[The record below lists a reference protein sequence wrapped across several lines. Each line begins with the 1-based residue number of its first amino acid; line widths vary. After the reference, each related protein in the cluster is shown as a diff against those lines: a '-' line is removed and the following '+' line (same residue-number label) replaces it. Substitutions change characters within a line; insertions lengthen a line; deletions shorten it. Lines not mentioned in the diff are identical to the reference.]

1 MKLTRIATTIIL
13 IAFSVNIQ
21 AQNKPLTTVDPPE
34 QAAGPQLR
42 TMLDTISYIIGT
54 DVAFTLKNN
63 DMNLI
68 SESFNKG
75 FTDAWHGNDT
85 LFTVEQAEAIM
96 VKFGSELQARRQ
108 KEKADKDAAA
118 IAAGKKF
125 LEENLNNEGVAAT
138 ESGLQY
144 MVLVQGEGEK
154 PLANSTVH
162 VHYKG
167 MLLDGTVFDSS
178 YDRGSHNTFE
188 LSKLIP
194 GWTEGIQLM
203 PTGSKYRFFISPN
216 LAYGDR
222 EIGIIPANSTLIFE
236 VELLGIENTKQN
248 QQP

>member
-1 MKLTRIATTIIL
+1 MKLTTITTTIIL
-13 IAFSVNIQ
+13 IVFSATVQ
-21 AQNKPLTTVDPPE
+21 AQKMPVKTVEQVE
-34 QAAGPQLR
+34 QAEGPQLK

-63 DMNLI
+63 DMELI
-68 SESFNKG
+68 SESFNRG
-75 FTDAWHGNDT
+75 FSDAWQGNDT

-96 VKFGSELQARRQ
+96 IKFGSELQARRQ
-108 KEKADKDAAA
+108 KEKAEKDAVA
-118 IAAGKKF
+118 IAAGKKY
-125 LEENLNNEGVAAT
+125 LEENLKNEGVSET

-144 MVLVQGEGEK
+144 QILVQGEGEK

-178 YDRGSHNTFE
+178 YDRGTHNTFE

-194 GWTEGIQLM
+194 GWTEGIQM
-203 PTGSKYRFFISPN
+203 MQTGSKYKFFIPPN

-222 EIGIIPANSTLIFE
+222 EVGIIPANSTLIFE
-236 VELLGIENTKQN
+236 VELLGIEEVSED
-248 QQP
+248 